1 MDEDDNPNDEEEAS
15 EADIE
20 ANTVDDDANQ
30 EEVLEHTAPQNEPEV
45 EATVELGD
53 DEDSEVEE
61 VSENN
66 AEAE

>member
-1 MDEDDNPNDEEEAS
+1 MTARIRRKCS
-15 EADIE
+15 
-20 ANTVDDDANQ
+20 
-30 EEVLEHTAPQNEPEV
+30 EHTAPQNEPEV